1 MSRRAAQYEMLKAL
15 AREKR
20 EHYSVVTEAFGL
32 REVRS
37 IYKAEGIRIDYYPLP
52 WKIKALYM
60 CADGECS
67 VAVQRKL
74 PDEPKL
80 FALVH
85 ELKHHYCDREA
96 LGNGVIHCGDYNM
109 DEVIEIGAE
118 VFAAEFIYPE
128 TEFAR
133 DITPLGIKTWTPQDV
148 VRLKRNCKAK
158 VSYRYLCKRL
168 ERLGRISRGAFEEVK
183 FQKLEEQL
191 YGVPYHRRRRA
202 AILARLTH

>member
-1 MSRRAAQYEMLKAL
+1 MSRRAAQYELLKAL

-20 EHYSVVTEAFGL
+20 EHYAVATDAFGL
-32 REVRS
+32 REVRN
-37 IYKAEGIRIDYYPLP
+37 IYKAEHIQIDHYPLP

-67 VAVQRKL
+67 VAVQRRL

-96 LGNGVIHCGDYNM
+96 LGNGVIHCGDYNV

-128 TEFAR
+128 EEFAR
-133 DITPLGIKTWTPQDV
+133 DIAPLGLTTWTPQDIV
-148 VRLKRNCKAK
+148 KLKRTCKAT
-158 VSYRYLCKRL
+158 VSYQYLRKRL
-168 ERLGRISRGAFEEVK
+168 EHLGHIPRGAFQDVQ
-183 FQKLEEQL
+183 FRKLEDQL
-191 YGVPYHRRRRA
+191 FGVPYHRRRRQS
-202 AILARLTH
+202 ILSTSRR

>member
-1 MSRRAAQYEMLKAL
+1 MSRRGDQYEMLKAL

-20 EHYSVVTEAFGL
+20 EHYRVATDAFGL
-32 REVRS
+32 REVRV
-37 IYKAEGIRIDYYPLP
+37 IYKAEGIRIDHYPLP

-60 CADGECS
+60 CSDGEFS

-85 ELKHHYCDREA
+85 ELKHHFCDREA
-96 LGNGVIHCGDYNM
+96 LGTGVIHCGDYNM

-128 TEFAR
+128 AEFAR
-133 DITPLGIKTWTPQDV
+133 DITPLGLTTWTPEDV
-148 VRLKRNCKAK
+148 VRLKRDCKAK

-168 ERLGRISRGAFEEVK
+168 ERLGHIAIGAFQEIQFK
-183 FQKLEEQL
+183 KLEDQL
-191 YGVPYHRRRRA
+191 FGVPYYRRRPSSHVR
-202 AILARLTH
+202 R